1 MIARALV
8 DTNLLVYS
16 YDRSEP
22 VKQELALGILD
33 QLAAAGTGALS
44 TQVLCEFF
52 VTVARKRAAP
62 LPIDAALQEV
72 SRFLQSWLVLDV
84 TAGVVQEAVR
94 GVRQH
99 RLNYWDAQ
107 IWAVA
112 SIHRIPVLLSEDFSH
127 GAVIEGVRFV
137 NPLRPGFRAVDLIQ
151 SL

>member
-1 MIARALV
+1 MIVRALV
-8 DTNLLVYS
+8 DSNLLVYS

-22 VKQELALGILD
+22 RKQQQALEALDALASER
-33 QLAAAGTGALS
+33 AGAVS
-44 TQVLCEFF
+44 TQVLAEFF
-52 VTVARKRAAP
+52 VNVTRKLAEP
-62 LPIDAALQEV
+62 LPLDSAAERVEHYLRSWRVFDV
-72 SRFLQSWLVLDV
+72 SPL
-84 TAGVVQEAVR
+84 VVQEAVR

-112 SIHRIPVLLSEDFSH
+112 RIHRIPVLLSEDFSH